1 MYKLENLSKTVGK
14 PVYIKDE
21 SLQHTS
27 SFKLRGVYYCIHSK
41 IKNLIEEGKLNKRL
55 YITTQSTGNHG
66 IATLY
71 SIYKILEENVFEK
84 ELKLLDSKTILEP
97 VIFSSNHIQPTKLN
111 IMFKYLEKIRVLIG
125 RPRIRKYIL
134 QL

>member
-1 MYKLENLSKTVGK
+1 MWSNIKHSIKLDSIREAESVTASVAKTTPLYKLENLSKTVGK

-27 SFKLRGVYYCIHSK
+27 SFKLRGVYYCIYSK
-41 IKNLIEEGKLNKRL
+41 IKNLIQEGKLNKRL

-71 SIYKILEENVFEK
+71 SIYKILEENVFEA
-84 ELKLLDSKTILEP
+84 ELKLLDGKTIFE
-97 VIFSSNHIQPTKLN
+97 Q
-111 IMFKYLEKIRVLIG
+111 IG
-125 RPRIRKYIL
+125 RAHV
-134 QL
+134 